1 MQDKMFFISHRT
13 QKSEYRL
20 EALINLKVARTSIL
34 ETEEFD
40 ASANIQAQIH
50 SILEKKKI

>member
-1 MQDKMFFISHRT
+1 MFFISHRT
-13 QKSEYRL
+13 HKSEYRL
-20 EALINLKVARTSIL
+20 EAFINLKVARTSIL

-50 SILEKKKI
+50 SILVKKKI